1 MTSVEEHLQG
11 EDRDAYIALKTLF
24 ESYGLGSLAPKIL
37 QYVQEGYGSD
47 TISILLQ
54 QTPEYKKR
62 FAANE
67 LRRQRGM
74 QVLSPAEYLSVEESY
89 RQIMRGAGLP
99 YGFYDNPQDF
109 TTFIS
114 KDVSPTELKER
125 VDIAVMATDNADA
138 ATKQALFQMGLDAG
152 GMTAYFLDPHR
163 ATTLIKKQVATAQI
177 GAAALRNK
185 LQFDRTRAEQWYL
198 QGVTAQQAQEGYGA
212 IAGFLSDAERLG
224 QLYGEEYNQETAEA
238 EVFGS
243 SGAAQQQRK
252 RLASRERAQFSGAT
266 GGARGGLSI
275 KRQT

>member
-1 MTSVEEHLQG
+1 MAAEEHLRG
-11 EDRDAYIALKTLF
+11 EDRDAYIALKVLF

-54 QTPEYKKR
+54 ETDEYKKR

-67 LRRQRGM
+67 ARRKAGM

-89 RQIMRGAGLP
+89 RQIMRAAGLP
-99 YGFYDNPQDF
+99 SGFYDSPSDY
-109 TTFIS
+109 TKFIS

-125 VDIAVMATDNADA
+125 VDIAVLATDNADA
-138 ATKQALFQMGLDAG
+138 ATKQALFQMGVG
-152 GMTAYFLDPHR
+152 GADMVAWFLDPHR

-185 LQFDRTRAEQWYL
+185 LEFDRTRAESWYL
-198 QGVTAQQAQEGYGA
+198 QGVTADRAQEGYGA
-212 IAGFLSDAERLG
+212 IAGFLGDASKLG
-224 QLYGEEYNQETAEA
+224 QLYGEEYDQETAEA
-238 EVFGS
+238 EVFGM
-243 SGAAQQQRK
+243 SGEAQNQRK
-252 RLASRERAQFSGAT
+252 RLASRERAQFSGTA

>member
-1 MTSVEEHLQG
+1 MTTAEEHLKG
-11 EDRDAYIALKTLF
+11 EDRDAYIALKILF

-37 QYVQEGYGSD
+37 EYVQEGYGSD

-54 QTPEYKKR
+54 ETAEYKKR

-67 LRRQRGM
+67 ARRKAGM

-89 RQIMRGAGLP
+89 RQIMRAAGLP
-99 YGFYDNPQDF
+99 SGFYDSPDDY
-109 TTFIS
+109 TKFIS

-125 VDIAVMATDNADA
+125 VDIAVLATDNADA
-138 ATKQALFQMGLDAG
+138 AMKDALFKMGIDSG
-152 GMTAYFLDPHR
+152 GMVAYFLDPNR
-163 ATTLIKKQVATAQI
+163 ATTLIKKQVGAAQI

-185 LQFDRTRAEQWYL
+185 LEFDRTRAEKWYL
-198 QGVTAQQAQEGYGA
+198 QGVTVDRAQEGYGA
-212 IAGFLSDAERLG
+212 IAGFLEDASRLG
-224 QLYGEEYNQETAEA
+224 QLYGEQYGQEAAEA

-243 SGAAQQQRK
+243 SGEAQAQRK
-252 RLASRERAQFSGAT
+252 RLASRERAQFSGAA